1 MLSPRAGRILSAT
14 GAIIVAGAL
23 FTTWY
28 HIDRSQLADPDTTG
42 WQTFYRLRLVILG
55 GAALVL
61 ASTLIR
67 QTRYVLTARTLLGL
81 LLAVLIVRRIIFP
94 PDLVDAVTP
103 AIGVYL
109 GALGALLV
117 AAGGLVDSGRE
128 VVARYP
134 DLSPWGPGPVAELP
148 RGPDE
153 GDRSPLRRRPA
164 APSRGDV
171 IDSTAREISR
181 SQ

>member
-1 MLSPRAGRILSAT
+1 MLSAA

-28 HIDRSQLADPDTTG
+28 HIDRAQFADPDTTG

-55 GAALVL
+55 AAALVL

-67 QTRYVLTARTLLGL
+67 QTRYVLTVRTLLGL
-81 LLAVLIVRRIIFP
+81 LLAALIVRRIIVP
-94 PDLVDAVTP
+94 PGLVDDVTP

-117 AAGGLVDSGRE
+117 AAEGLVDSGKE
-128 VVARYP
+128 VIARYP
-134 DLSPWGPGPVAELP
+134 DLSPFGGPVAELP
-148 RGPDE
+148 RGPDA
-153 GDRSPLRRRPA
+153 GDRSPLRRSPA
-164 APSRGDV
+164 GPSRGDV